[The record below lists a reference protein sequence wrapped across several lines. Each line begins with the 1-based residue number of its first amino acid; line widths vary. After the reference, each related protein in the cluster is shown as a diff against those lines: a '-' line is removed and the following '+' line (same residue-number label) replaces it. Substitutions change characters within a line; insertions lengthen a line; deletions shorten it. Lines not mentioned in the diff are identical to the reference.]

1 MRAPERS
8 DEPARRLVE
17 LYTRPGCHLCD
28 DARAVLLEARARTPF
43 DLLEIDIE
51 SSESLLGEY
60 GLRIPVVVVD
70 GSEAFEYTVD
80 PGEFEVL
87 LRG

>member
-1 MRAPERS
+1 MRAPDRPDAPAERQ
-8 DEPARRLVE
+8 VV
-17 LYTRPGCHLCD
+17 LYSRPGCHLCD
-28 DARAVLLEARARTPF
+28 DARAVLLEVRARMPF
-43 DLLEIDIE
+43 DLREIDIQ
-51 SSESLLGEY
+51 SSDSLLGEY

-80 PGEFEVL
+80 PGELEAV

>member
-1 MRAPERS
+1 MRAPDRP
-8 DEPARRLVE
+8 DEPAVRQVV
-17 LYTRPGCHLCD
+17 LYSRPGCHLCD
-28 DARAVLLEARARTPF
+28 DARAVLLDARARLAF
-43 DLLEIDIE
+43 DMQEVDIE
-51 SSESLLGEY
+51 TSDSLLGEY

-80 PGEFEVL
+80 PGELDAV